1 VREKGQPPTT
11 QNGLKENIFMLNE
24 TERELG
30 LILPVYFH
38 SLVSSLF
45 FSSQHGKFRLRDSFE
60 SASRIVYLQQ
70 QS

>member
-1 VREKGQPPTT
+1 
-11 QNGLKENIFMLNE
+11 MLNE